1 MPATPRAQQ
10 TFHPLVSNYI
20 RRAVDIRW
28 VVDIRWAVDIH
39 RVVVVDNSPFP
50 PVVGHNI
57 LQAVGRL
64 PSLGCRIDHT
74 AQLDPHRPRSGDTGQ
89 VGFEVAVMLD
99 LSSRKDRR
107 RSGLV
112 EGR

>member
-1 MPATPRAQQ
+1 VT
-10 TFHPLVSNYI
+10 NYT
-20 RRAVDIRW
+20 RRVVDIRW
-28 VVDIRWAVDIH
+28 VVDIQG
-39 RVVVVDNSPFP
+39 VVVDNSPFL
-50 PVVGHNI
+50 PVVDRRNILLAVGRHNI

-74 AQLDPHRPRSGDTGQ
+74 ARLDPHRPRSGDMGQ
-89 VGFEVAVMLD
+89 VGFEVAVMLG
-99 LSSRKDRR
+99 LSSRKDQR